1 MDCNCSESCYTPRIP
16 VPSTQELFFLVIA
29 IFALWF
35 VLKLAKL
42 AIRVILFLI
51 TVAIVMGVVWHF
63 FLR

>member
-1 MDCNCSESCYTPRIP
+1 
-16 VPSTQELFFLVIA
+16 VPSNQELLYLVIA

-35 VLKLAKL
+35 VLKLARF
-42 AIRVILFLI
+42 AIRVILLLI

>member
-1 MDCNCSESCYTPRIP
+1 M
-16 VPSTQELFFLVIA
+16 PSTQELLFLLIA

-42 AIRVILFLI
+42 AIRVIFFFI
-51 TVAIVMGVVWHF
+51 TVAVVLGVVWLF

>member
-1 MDCNCSESCYTPRIP
+1 
-16 VPSTQELFFLVIA
+16 VPSTQELLFLLIA

-42 AIRVILFLI
+42 AIRVIFFFI
-51 TVAIVMGVVWHF
+51 TVAVVLGVVWLF